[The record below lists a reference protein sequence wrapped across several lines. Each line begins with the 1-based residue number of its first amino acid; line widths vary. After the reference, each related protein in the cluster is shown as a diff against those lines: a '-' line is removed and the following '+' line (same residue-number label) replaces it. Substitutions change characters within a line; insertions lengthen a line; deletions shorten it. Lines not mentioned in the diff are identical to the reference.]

1 MNYADSTS
9 SYFLPFFLAVC
20 LHLAIGLGVNTQ
32 WSSSDG
38 LLMQRDRPI
47 YLNATLVNENPFAVK
62 KQQQEIERQKKRLA
76 SKKREQQ
83 IKRLRDKET
92 AAEIEKER
100 LARLKNQLEQQKL
113 REIMQKMQAESPPVV
128 KQKQGDFET
137 ERQLMEQGLAEAIR
151 GEQEFRIAVTDN
163 EKALAYVGQIQRQII
178 QNWSR
183 PPSARNGMQALLKVY
198 LVPTG
203 EVVEVVVIESSG
215 NEAFDR
221 SATLAVRKSERFV
234 VPEEPREF
242 EKNFREFSVLFKP
255 EDLRL

>member
-62 KQQQEIERQKKRLA
+62 KRQQEIERQKKRLA
-76 SKKREQQ
+76 RKKQEQQ
-83 IKRLRDKET
+83 IKRLRDKGT

-128 KQKQGDFET
+128 KHKQEDFET
-137 ERQLMEQGLAEAIR
+137 QRQLMEQRLAEAVR

-255 EDLRL
+255 DDLRL